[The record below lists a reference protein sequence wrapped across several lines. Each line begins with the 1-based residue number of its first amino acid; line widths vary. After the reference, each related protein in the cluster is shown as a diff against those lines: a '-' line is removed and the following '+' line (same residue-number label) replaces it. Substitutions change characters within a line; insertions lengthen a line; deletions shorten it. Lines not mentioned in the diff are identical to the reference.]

1 MKIEKF
7 FGRFLPASHRIA
19 TAVASMGVSV
29 AAAAGNDVWSGDVQ
43 KGLDS
48 LDKAISLSIVIGLV
62 VVAIGFVVGAIKYF
76 KEDMQGA
83 KDVLLK
89 CAVAGVVV
97 VLAPTLVKFIVGA
110 LSSQNFVSDLQQK

>member
-7 FGRFLPASHRIA
+7 FGRFLPVSHRIA
-19 TAVASMGVSV
+19 TVVASMGVSV
-29 AAAAGNDVWSGDVQ
+29 AMAAGNDVWSGDVQ

-48 LDKAISLSIVIGLV
+48 LDRAISLSIVVGLV

-89 CAVAGVVV
+89 CAVAGAVV

-110 LSSQNFVSDLQQK
+110 LSSQNFVSDIQR

>member
-1 MKIEKF
+1 LKIEKF
-7 FGRFLPASHRIA
+7 FGRFLPVSRRIA

-29 AAAAGNDVWSGDVQ
+29 AAAGNDVWSGDVQ